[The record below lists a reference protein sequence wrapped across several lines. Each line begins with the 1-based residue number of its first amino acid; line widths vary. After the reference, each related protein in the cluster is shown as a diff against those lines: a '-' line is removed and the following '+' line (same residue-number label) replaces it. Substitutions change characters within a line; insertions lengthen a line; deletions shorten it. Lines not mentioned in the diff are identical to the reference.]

1 MIKIVV
7 DLLGADKPQTELVL
21 GAIRAI
27 SENKDLYVYLMG
39 RKAELEDFLANV
51 TYDESQL
58 EIVGCTQEITN
69 YDDPVDAY
77 HDKTD
82 SSLIKGLKM
91 CRMNEDIGG
100 FVTCG
105 ATGVVLISSILI
117 LGKLN
122 ATRPALSVV
131 LNGRNDKPFCIVDCG
146 ANIDCK
152 ADRFVDFA
160 RLGVAYMKTLGIE
173 NPTVATLSNGIE
185 AGKGSDVIKEAH
197 ELLEKCGFNFTGNIE
212 GKEVLDGNADVVV
225 CDGFAGNVL
234 LKSIEGTAKVVADN
248 GQETEVSNEG
258 SGDITADEIKN
269 TTTEVVKNDSG
280 NKQETN
286 NAGQNESASDV
297 PGTKPSGESNSAN
310 TEETSTPD
318 NKPDNGNNSNASDTT
333 PTTPTVPEHTHTWTP
348 VTTTIHHDATGHYED
363 VVVGTRTV
371 VDKKAWDEPIYE
383 YVVTDKT
390 RCIKCGTVFNTFDEW
405 CEHSD
410 SLMDEGD
417 YSHGSYEFLIEKIQ
431 TGTKYHEEETHEE
444 NITESRWV
452 EDTAAYEEKVTSYIC
467 SCGATK

>member
-39 RKAELEDFLANV
+39 RKSELEDFLANV

-58 EIVGCTQEITN
+58 EIVDCTQEITN

-100 FVTCG
+100 FVTCV

-131 LNGRNDKPFCIVDCG
+131 LNGRIDKPFCIVDCG

-234 LKSIEGTAKVVADN
+234 LKSIEGTAKVVFDDIRRAAAD
-248 GQETEVSNEG
+248 
-258 SGDITADEIKN
+258 
-269 TTTEVVKNDSG
+269 
-280 NKQETN
+280 
-286 NAGQNESASDV
+286 
-297 PGTKPSGESNSAN
+297 
-310 TEETSTPD
+310 
-318 NKPDNGNNSNASDTT
+318 ASDTQKVQLEALIGRLE
-333 PTTPTVPEHTHTWTP
+333 PKFDYNNEGGAILLGVKKP
-348 VTTTIHHDATGHYED
+348 VVKGH
-363 VVVGTRTV
+363 G
-371 VDKKAWDEPIYE
+371 AA
-383 YVVTDKT
+383 TDKT
-390 RCIKCGTVFNTFDEW
+390 VYNTIKIAYGLAKNNLV
-405 CEHSD
+405 
-410 SLMDEGD
+410 
-417 YSHGSYEFLIEKIQ
+417 EKIS
-431 TGTKYHEEETHEE
+431 EEF
-444 NITESRWV
+444 
-452 EDTAAYEEKVTSYIC
+452 EK
-467 SCGATK
+467 K

>member
-58 EIVGCTQEITN
+58 EIVDCTQEITN

-152 ADRFVDFA
+152 VDRFVDFA

-225 CDGFAGNVL
+225 CDGFAGNVA
-234 LKSIEGTAKVVADN
+234 LKVTEGTASMLLKMISKEFKSDILGCIIGLLAKPFLRRILKKINWEVFGGMLLLGVN
-248 GQETEVSNEG
+248 GISVIAHGRSSSYAMKNAVRAAVRVLNK
-258 SGDITADEIKN
+258 DI
-269 TTTEVVKNDSG
+269 
-280 NKQETN
+280 
-286 NAGQNESASDV
+286 
-297 PGTKPSGESNSAN
+297 NS
-310 TEETSTPD
+310 
-318 NKPDNGNNSNASDTT
+318 
-333 PTTPTVPEHTHTWTP
+333 
-348 VTTTIHHDATGHYED
+348 
-363 VVVGTRTV
+363 
-371 VDKKAWDEPIYE
+371 
-383 YVVTDKT
+383 
-390 RCIKCGTVFNTFDEW
+390 
-405 CEHSD
+405 
-410 SLMDEGD
+410 
-417 YSHGSYEFLIEKIQ
+417 KIA
-431 TGTKYHEEETHEE
+431 E
-444 NITESRWV
+444 NINR
-452 EDTAAYEEKVTSYIC
+452 
-467 SCGATK
+467 

>member
-51 TYDESQL
+51 NYDESQL
-58 EIVGCTQEITN
+58 EIVDCTQEITN

-185 AGKGSDVIKEAH
+185 AGKGSYDIKEAH
-197 ELLEKCGFNFTGNIE
+197 ELLEK
-212 GKEVLDGNADVVV
+212 
-225 CDGFAGNVL
+225 
-234 LKSIEGTAKVVADN
+234 
-248 GQETEVSNEG
+248 
-258 SGDITADEIKN
+258 
-269 TTTEVVKNDSG
+269 
-280 NKQETN
+280 
-286 NAGQNESASDV
+286 
-297 PGTKPSGESNSAN
+297 
-310 TEETSTPD
+310 
-318 NKPDNGNNSNASDTT
+318 
-333 PTTPTVPEHTHTWTP
+333 
-348 VTTTIHHDATGHYED
+348 
-363 VVVGTRTV
+363 
-371 VDKKAWDEPIYE
+371 
-383 YVVTDKT
+383 
-390 RCIKCGTVFNTFDEW
+390 
-405 CEHSD
+405 
-410 SLMDEGD
+410 
-417 YSHGSYEFLIEKIQ
+417 
-431 TGTKYHEEETHEE
+431 
-444 NITESRWV
+444 
-452 EDTAAYEEKVTSYIC
+452 
-467 SCGATK
+467 